1 MAQATSSSG
10 IGQSVR
16 SEIPM
21 LSIIVI
27 IDHYYVAWAPTLNL
41 NSTVRT
47 DRVLTRLRTTT
58 STRISPLSKKAPLS
72 KKHSEAGAQRGF
84 LIGYGGDLVSQIGEE
99 P

>member
-58 STRISPLSKKAPLS
+58 STRAPLV
-72 KKHSEAGAQRGF
+72 KGRRQQKHSRSRRPTRF
-84 LIGYGGDLVSQIGEE
+84 FDRLWR
-99 P
+99 

>member
-1 MAQATSSSG
+1 LISVEIRLFAQATSSSG

-41 NSTVRT
+41 NSAVR
-47 DRVLTRLRTTT
+47 
-58 STRISPLSKKAPLS
+58 
-72 KKHSEAGAQRGF
+72 
-84 LIGYGGDLVSQIGEE
+84 Y
-99 P
+99 

>member
-72 KKHSEAGAQRGF
+72 KKHSRSRRPTRF
-84 LIGYGGDLVSQIGEE
+84 FDRLWR
-99 P
+99 